1 MVTHNP
7 LLVVN
12 QDVDQ
17 VIFLQNNG
25 DNVEVV
31 SGCLEYEDESTNIL
45 DIVATNMD
53 GGKESIE
60 KRLRVYGK
68 NNQVSDGK

>member
-17 VIFLQNNG
+17 IIFVSKNKNRM
-25 DNVEVV
+25 DIV
-31 SGCLEYEDESTNIL
+31 SGCLEYEDNNTNIL
-45 DIVATNMD
+45 DIIAKNMD
-53 GGKESIE
+53 GGRASIE
-60 KRLRVYGK
+60 KRLKVYGK
-68 NNQVSDGK
+68 NH

>member
-17 VIFLQNNG
+17 VLFVRKNG
-25 DNVEVV
+25 DKINVV
-31 SGCLEYEDESTNIL
+31 SGCLEYEDEDINIL
-45 DIVATNMD
+45 DLIAKNMD
-53 GGKESIE
+53 GGKDSIE
-60 KRLRVYGK
+60 KRIKVYPFIFCPF
-68 NNQVSDGK
+68 